1 MEEQNNKLIFK
12 VESALNGIPVELT
25 QKKFDEHIVVNHPE
39 MKGHEKDIE
48 KTIVQPTIIRQAKIK
63 PRKRYEFIRKVM
75 NNKEVSEYN
84 NVMIEY
90 NDETKKSAHV
100 VTSFYSDEIGKGGG
114 DCVYFNYNNNI

>member
-1 MEEQNNKLIFK
+1 
-12 VESALNGIPVELT
+12 
-25 QKKFDEHIVVNHPE
+25 
-39 MKGHEKDIE
+39 
-48 KTIVQPTIIRQAKIK
+48 
-63 PRKRYEFIRKVM
+63 M